1 MRYVRYAML
10 LFVIALI
17 APSAAAALAVG
28 PRESAVRG
36 VAGAPAAYS
45 LGGIEFALQRGD
57 NATPINPGTRFAFGP
72 RTMWAFFSY
81 SNANPGDKLKWVL
94 RHRGTD
100 VAWGEEVLDS
110 RSGRIELEMERIDGD
125 FLMLGTFTL
134 TLDAQGRSSG
144 DVRSA
149 SFEIY
154 DPERGDGDNGNSNGN
169 DNGDDDDNGNSN
181 NNGNSNG
188 NDNWNGNANDN
199 S

>member
-1 MRYVRYAML
+1 MRVLRYATL
-10 LFVIALI
+10 LLVIALV

-28 PRESAVRG
+28 PREGALRG

-45 LGGIEFALQRGD
+45 LGAIEFALQRGD
-57 NATPINPGTRFAFGP
+57 NATPINPSTRFAFGP
-72 RTMWAFFSY
+72 RTMWAFVSY
-81 SNANPGDKLKWVL
+81 SNANPGDKLVWVL

-110 RSGRIELEMERIDGD
+110 RSGRVELEMQRLDGD
-125 FLMLGTFTL
+125 YLMLGTFTL
-134 TLDAQGRSSG
+134 TLDAQGRGSG

-154 DPERGDGDNGNSNGN
+154 DPQRGDGDNGNSNDNGDDDNGNGN
-169 DNGDDDDNGNSN
+169 DNGDDDNGNWN
-181 NNGNSNG
+181 E
-188 NDNWNGNANDN
+188 NWNGNANDN